1 MEDKRENFV
10 IIDANSVIHRAFH
23 ALPPLKNKKGELV
36 NAIYGFLLVL
46 FKIIKEFNPKYLA
59 ACFDLAEPTFRKQAY
74 DQYKAKRK
82 KPPQEFYD
90 QIPKLKE
97 VLKIFN
103 ISVCEKPGFEGD
115 DIIGTLSSSSR
126 PAAKNIIVSGDLDT
140 LQLVDE
146 NTNVYFLSK
155 GVKEAAL
162 YNRNLVKK
170 RYEGLSGEELIDFK
184 ALRGDLSDN
193 IPGVKGI
200 GEKTALEL
208 IKDFKTVENLYKS
221 IDDERIGEKTRA
233 KLAAGKDMAFLSKEL
248 AEIKKDVPVET
259 SLSKYQWGGYD
270 PRLVKNILEELD
282 FKSLIKRIPG
292 LEDEEK
298 NSGENLKLW

>member
-46 FKIIKEFNPKYLA
+46 FKIIKEFNPRYLA

-103 ISVCEKPGFEGD
+103 IPVCEKPGFEGD

-208 IKDFKTVENLYKS
+208 IKDFKTIENLYKS

-248 AEIKKDVPVET
+248 AEIKKDVPMET

-270 PRLVKNILEELD
+270 PRLVKNVLEELD

>member
-1 MEDKRENFV
+1 MKENFV

-36 NAIYGFLLVL
+36 NAVYGFLLVL
-46 FKIIKEFNPKYLA
+46 LKIIKEFDPKYLA
-59 ACFDLAEPTFRKQAY
+59 ACFDLGEPTFRKKAY

-82 KPPQEFYD
+82 KAPQEFYD

-97 VLKIFN
+97 VLNIFN
-103 ISVCEKPGFEGD
+103 IPVCEKPGFEGD

-162 YNRNLVKK
+162 YNKNLVKK
-170 RYEGLSGEELIDFK
+170 RYEGLSGEELIDYK

-193 IPGVKGI
+193 IPGVKGV

-208 IKDFKTVENLYKS
+208 IKNFKTIENLYKNIS
-221 IDDERIGEKTRA
+221 DESIGEKTRA
-233 KLAAGKDMAFLSKEL
+233 KLLANKDMAFLSKDL
-248 AEIKKDVPVET
+248 ARIKKDVPMEI

-270 PRLVKNILEELD
+270 PRKAKDVLEELG

-292 LEDEEK
+292 LENEEK
-298 NSGENLKLW
+298 SPGGNLKLW

>member
-1 MEDKRENFV
+1 MKENFV

-36 NAIYGFLLVL
+36 NAVYGFLLVL
-46 FKIIKEFNPKYLA
+46 LKIIKEFDPKYLA
-59 ACFDLAEPTFRKQAY
+59 ACFDLGEPTFRKKAY

-82 KPPQEFYD
+82 KAPQEFYD
-90 QIPKLKE
+90 QIPRLKE
-97 VLKIFN
+97 VLNTFN
-103 ISVCEKPGFEGD
+103 IPVCEKPGFEGD

-162 YNRNLVKK
+162 YNKNLVKK
-170 RYEGLSGEELIDFK
+170 RYEGLSGEELIDYK

-193 IPGVKGI
+193 IPGVNGV

-208 IKDFKTVENLYKS
+208 IKNFKTIENLYKN
-221 IDDERIGEKTRA
+221 INDESIGEKTRA
-233 KLAAGKDMAFLSKEL
+233 KLLASKDMAFLSKDL
-248 AEIKKDVPVET
+248 ARIKKDVPMEI
-259 SLSKYQWGGYD
+259 SLSKYQWGGYN
-270 PRLVKNILEELD
+270 PRQAKDVLEELG

-292 LEDEEK
+292 LENEEK
-298 NSGENLKLW
+298 SPGGNLKLW